1 MTYYVRSNL
10 LCSLQESTPSCLKR
24 GRAWGRHR
32 GRDAKICA
40 FAICMQPPTAARAT
54 ERERLRT
61 RPFKTPAVAP
71 FQLTDQS
78 RRRQTVSFGEN
89 SSAATRPWD
98 PPERAGHHSR
108 ANITPAKRQSVAV
121 RAASAPSAPG
131 WPCATHLTS
140 ILTRRPQNE
149 GRAPSMPRTPPS
161 AALPN
166 HPHMRSGSVDSS
178 GPRLPLKARAAARRG
193 KPRGA
198 HQCLQAGQMI
208 FLSTPRAATRAPSAR
223 SRDAAAYISR
233 WGRRSWAGGF
243 RRRPRG
249 ARSHKCSSNSALAHG
264 RLAPSTAPSPPRDT
278 TSRAPNS
285 HAAMFHGA

>member
-32 GRDAKICA
+32 GRDAEICA
-40 FAICMQPPTAARAT
+40 PAICMQPPTAARAT

-78 RRRQTVSFGEN
+78 RRSQTVSFGEN

-108 ANITPAKRQSVAV
+108 ANTTPAKRQSVAV

-140 ILTRRPQNE
+140 ILTAGSHPRRRPLRRE
-149 GRAPSMPRTPPS
+149 TPPH
-161 AALPN
+161 APQTRTRRCFTARN
-166 HPHMRSGSVDSS
+166 
-178 GPRLPLKARAAARRG
+178 PLARRG
-193 KPRGA
+193 RG
-198 HQCLQAGQMI
+198 
-208 FLSTPRAATRAPSAR
+208 
-223 SRDAAAYISR
+223 
-233 WGRRSWAGGF
+233 
-243 RRRPRG
+243 RG
-249 ARSHKCSSNSALAHG
+249 ARGVA
-264 RLAPSTAPSPPRDT
+264 
-278 TSRAPNS
+278 
-285 HAAMFHGA
+285 F